1 LNNRAEGTISPSSPR
16 LSFRV
21 LTDEDIQ
28 RIYHATLECLE
39 RTGVNVL
46 NAEGRGLLV
55 GAGARLDGV
64 RVRIPRRIIQDAVAS
79 APGGFHLWG
88 RDPQKCLDI
97 RPGQVYFGPGLTAGY
112 FIDPDTG
119 QRRRSARQDVA
130 LAARVVDALA
140 QFDYCMGMALPEDV
154 SPERAAV
161 YEFAEMALNCSKPL
175 MAWGYSLENMHEID
189 RIAAAVVGG
198 EATLRERPLYALF
211 ALGLGP
217 LVAPDAVMANVLWA
231 AEKGI
236 PVVYHGPGVAG
247 ASAPITAA
255 GTLVVTLAGGLAG
268 LAIAQLKR
276 PGAAFCLG
284 TVPAAMDPRTAR
296 PAYGGPEMSL
306 YAAAFAEIAAHLNI
320 PYMGVAGATE
330 AKQVDAQAAIES
342 TVQVIFA
349 LLSGAS
355 LPHDAGF
362 IDCGDISSL
371 EMLVMTDEII
381 SLARRIMRGIE
392 VNDDTLALDLIDR
405 VGPGGE
411 FLSQVETARK
421 FRQEIWI
428 PRLMDRQPWGEWES
442 KGSVDML
449 ERIRARIREI
459 RQNHLP
465 YPLPEGSLE
474 AVQTILG

>member
-1 LNNRAEGTISPSSPR
+1 VESPRSPR

-21 LTDEDIQ
+21 LPDEDIQ
-28 RIYHATLECLE
+28 RIYHAALECLE

-46 NAEGRGLLV
+46 NAEGRSLLA

-64 RVRIPRRIIQDAVAS
+64 RVRIPARMIQDAVAA
-79 APGGFHLWG
+79 APGGFRLWG
-88 RDPQKCLDI
+88 RDPQKCLDV
-97 RPGQVYFGPGLTAGY
+97 RPGQVYFGPSLTASY
-112 FIDPDTG
+112 FIDPESG
-119 QRRRSARQDVA
+119 LRRRPTRQDVA
-130 LAARVVDALA
+130 LAARVIDSLE
-140 QFDYCMGMALPEDV
+140 QIDYCMGFALPQDV
-154 SPERAAV
+154 PAERAAV

-175 MAWGYSLENMHEID
+175 MAWGYSLENMQEIYL
-189 RIAAAVVGG
+189 IAAAVRGS
-198 EATLRERPLYALF
+198 EAALVERPLYALF

-217 LVAPDAVMANVLWA
+217 LVAPDAVIANVLWC

-247 ASAPITAA
+247 ASAPITGA

-268 LAIAQLKR
+268 LAMAQLKR
-276 PGAAFCLG
+276 PGAPFCLG

-306 YAAAFAEIAAHLNI
+306 YAAAFAEVAAHLNL

-330 AKQVDAQAAIES
+330 SKTPDAQAAIES

-349 LLSGAS
+349 LLSGTS

-362 IDCGDISSL
+362 LDCGDISSL

-381 SLARRIMRGIE
+381 SLARRLMRGIQ
-392 VNDDTLALDLIDR
+392 VNQETLALDLIDR

-411 FLSQVETARK
+411 YLSQVETAHK
-421 FRQEIWI
+421 LRQEIWI
-428 PRLMDRQPWGEWES
+428 PHLVDRQPWSEWER
-442 KGSVDML
+442 KGSASMK
-449 ERIRARIREI
+449 ERIQARVREI
-459 RQNHLP
+459 CQTHTP
-465 YPLPEGSLE
+465 FPLPNNALE
-474 AVQTILG
+474 TVQAILG